1 LENSRG
7 PLIIAHR
14 TCPPYA
20 PENSLQGIRVAAE
33 QGADVVEI
41 DVRVSLDQR
50 PFLMHDNSM
59 RRTSG
64 WPLPMELTPAFL
76 VRKQRLHGASE
87 SVPSLEGALDAVA
100 ANMMVAMD
108 LKTPWAVFPL
118 LNEIRRR
125 GIDRRA
131 LIWCSSGRVARYI
144 AGRSPQTEVAL
155 YKDLEEQAAN
165 RRLIDKAASLG
176 LRAVSLDWRSITPPL
191 VEYSHSRGLRVY
203 SWHREAD
210 LSDEKLACRLDGIIT
225 DHPARVL
232 SVLSRRSAHA
242 VDSDRYGQ
250 YS

>member
-1 LENSRG
+1 LETSRA

-20 PENSLQGIRVAAE
+20 PENSLQGISVAAE
-33 QGADVVEI
+33 QGADAVEI

-76 VRKQRLHGASE
+76 VRRQRLHGSSE
-87 SVPSLEGALDAVA
+87 SVPSLEGALDAVPPT
-100 ANMMVAMD
+100 MMVAMD
-108 LKTPWAVFPL
+108 LKTPWAAFPL

-125 GIDRRA
+125 GIERRA

-144 AGRSPQTEVAL
+144 AGKSPKTEVAL

-165 RRLIDKAASLG
+165 RHLIDNAADLG
-176 LRAVSLDWRSITPPL
+176 LRAVSLDWLSIMPSL
-191 VEYSHSRGLRVY
+191 VEYGHRRGLRVY
-203 SWHREAD
+203 SWHREFD
-210 LSDEKLACRLDGIIT
+210 LSDEKLASGLDGIIT
-225 DHPARVL
+225 DHPARVC
-232 SVLSRRSAHA
+232 SVLSGALCSR
-242 VDSDRYGQ
+242 G
-250 YS
+250 